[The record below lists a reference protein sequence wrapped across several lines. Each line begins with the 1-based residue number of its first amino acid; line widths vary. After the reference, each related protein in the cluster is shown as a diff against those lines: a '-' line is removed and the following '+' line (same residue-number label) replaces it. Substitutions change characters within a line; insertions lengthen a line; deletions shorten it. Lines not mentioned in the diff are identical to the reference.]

1 MYFFTKA
8 QQTIKSWQYAAFS
21 WFPPQNLGREMCLLN
36 CPTGG
41 NSGKNRKFPTS
52 VQQHSEFS
60 VSKAEFKVSG
70 QGSLFGNNFANI
82 FYLPLFLKSLSGPD
96 ITEREKN
103 FVLLAD
109 RIHL

>member
-1 MYFFTKA
+1 MQHSAGF
-8 QQTIKSWQYAAFS
+8 
-21 WFPPQNLGREMCLLN
+21 PQNLGREMCLLN

-70 QGSLFGNNFANI
+70 QGSFFGNNFAKI
-82 FYLPLFLKSLSGPD
+82 F
-96 ITEREKN
+96 
-103 FVLLAD
+103 LLAS
-109 RIHL
+109 LVKKFT